1 MKYIKDEEL
10 RKLLAEKYNC
20 DIKDIRFE
28 TDYKFSVD
36 YYEMI
41 TYVNVEIK
49 EKE

>member
-1 MKYIKDEEL
+1 MKRITDEEL

-28 TDYKFSVD
+28 TFHIFNVD
-36 YYEMI
+36 YDVMI
-41 TYVNVEIK
+41 TYVNAEIK